1 VVRGIVRAEC
11 CNGSLHPVSEMG
23 PQADVTPLNTRG
35 LLHSG
40 RPPGA
45 ISMTTKGHVRVVGC
59 RTVTPHTLK
68 TRDSQTSPS
77 SASVNEPENDQQD
90 DGPDRRAN
98 DGGDNAVAEMDP

>member
-1 VVRGIVRAEC
+1 MARFIQCLKWVPSGRDALEYPC
-11 CNGSLHPVSEMG
+11 
-23 PQADVTPLNTRG
+23 